1 MKTEIISSQYEGG
14 LRVVL
19 QRVSYTKE
27 DDQNELSSLEG
38 KRAAL
43 MARAS
48 GVSEAAKKLYQGK
61 IDDLDAKIAKQSEIV
76 EGYSK

>member
-61 IDDLDAKIAKQSEIV
+61 IADLDAKIAKQSEIV
-76 EGYSK
+76 ECYSQ